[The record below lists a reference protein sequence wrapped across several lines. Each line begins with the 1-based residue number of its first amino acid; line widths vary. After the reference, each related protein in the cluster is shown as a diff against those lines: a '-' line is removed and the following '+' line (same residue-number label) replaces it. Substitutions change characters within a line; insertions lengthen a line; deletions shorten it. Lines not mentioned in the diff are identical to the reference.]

1 MAERYFLVMARNT
14 ETGVKLR
21 TQDLTGNRFTWS
33 QRELAQARAD
43 QLAEQLTAR
52 TRETWEGYLVE
63 YTPTVRR
70 R

>member
-14 ETGVKLR
+14 ETGVRLK

-43 QLAEQLTAR
+43 Q
-52 TRETWEGYLVE
+52 
-63 YTPTVRR
+63 
-70 R
+70 